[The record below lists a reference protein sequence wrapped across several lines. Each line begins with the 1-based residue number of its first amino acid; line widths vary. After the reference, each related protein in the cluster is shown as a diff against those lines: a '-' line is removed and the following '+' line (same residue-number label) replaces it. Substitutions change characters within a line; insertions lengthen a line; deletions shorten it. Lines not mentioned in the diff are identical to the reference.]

1 MPAPGEPA
9 APAIA
14 TPAAIAPPAAR
25 VAVADAVV
33 VGGGTV
39 GAWCAY
45 FLRRSGLDRV
55 VLVEKR
61 TLGQGAS
68 SRAAGVVRT
77 QGGTPWAVRLG
88 EWSRRFYLGQ
98 AAELGID
105 SGFTPQGYVLPCFT
119 AADVAAARE
128 RLAMQTSLGLD
139 VRWLEP
145 DELDALNPT
154 LAPGRTL
161 GGTYC
166 PDDGYLT
173 PPRNVTAYA
182 VALARSGVELR
193 ERVSFTG
200 LQVRGDRVTGVRTS
214 AGPIS
219 TPRVVLTGGPELA
232 EVAGL
237 AGVPVPAG
245 GVRHQVAVTQ
255 PHPDLDPARL
265 PMVFDLAAGLYW
277 RPEEGGLLFG
287 MSNPAEPP
295 GPARSLDE
303 PYLALMRRRLAELVP
318 VTGRLGLR
326 RVWAA
331 TIDYTP
337 DHLPIIGPALASGA
351 EIGGVTVASAG
362 GAGMMWGPAVAR
374 AAADVALTGTS
385 DVVDVA
391 DLGLDRFDA
400 AGHSRLA
407 ADPIALPFPEAA
419 PSAGAAPSPGGVRR
433 PSP

>member
-1 MPAPGEPA
+1 MPAA
-9 APAIA
+9 SH
-14 TPAAIAPPAAR
+14 PP
-25 VAVADAVV
+25 VADAVV

-55 VLVEKR
+55 VLLEKR

-98 AAELGID
+98 QAEIGID

-119 AADVAAARE
+119 EADVTAARE
-128 RLAMQTSLGLD
+128 RMTMQNELGLA

-145 DELDALNPT
+145 GELDELNPT

-166 PDDGYLT
+166 AEDGYLT

-182 VALARSGVELR
+182 MALAISGVQVR
-193 ERVSFTG
+193 EHVACTG
-200 LQVRGDRVTGVRTS
+200 LQLSGGQVTGVTTS
-214 AGPIS
+214 AGPVS
-219 TPRVVLTGGPELA
+219 APLVVLTGGPELA
-232 EVAGL
+232 EVGAL
-237 AGVPVPAG
+237 AGVRIPAG

-277 RPEEGGLLFG
+277 RPEERGLLFG
-287 MSNPAEPP
+287 MSNPQERP
-295 GPARSLDE
+295 GPAASVDE
-303 PYLALMRRRLAELVP
+303 PYLARMRQRLAELVP
-318 VTGRLGLR
+318 VTAGLGLR

-337 DHLPIIGPALASGA
+337 DHLPIIGPAIGA
-351 EIGGVTVASAG
+351 DGAIGGVTVAAAG

-385 DVVDVA
+385 DAVDVA
-391 DLGLDRFDA
+391 DLGLDRFDETGA
-400 AGHSRLA
+400 SKLGT
-407 ADPIALPFPEAA
+407 DPIALPFPEAVA
-419 PSAGAAPSPGGVRR
+419 QPAGPAGS
-433 PSP
+433 